1 MMNWNKQPGFTLI
14 ELMLVVAMI
23 GILASAALPSYTRY
37 RDRAAFSEAILA
49 ISDWKNAVLLGAELE
64 RFDSMNDIREANK
77 GIPGMQLRDP
87 DAHGIRVINGE
98 ITITWKRDNSALDGV
113 SYTLA
118 AQNFTA
124 PILWVPGGSCL
135 SEGYC

>member
-1 MMNWNKQPGFTLI
+1 
-14 ELMLVVAMI
+14 MLVVALI
-23 GILASAALPSYTRY
+23 GILASAALPSYARY

-49 ISDWKNAVLLGAELE
+49 IAEWQNAILIGAELGK
-64 RFDSMNDIREANK
+64 FDAMSDIEEAKN
-77 GIPGMQLRDP
+77 GIPDKQLRDP

-113 SYTLA
+113 TYTLD
-118 AQNFTA
+118 AQNFAA
-124 PILWVPGGSCL
+124 PILWVPGGGCL